1 MKHTKAG
8 LLLLVCLV
16 LGACAGTK
24 IAVDSPIVSLTQV
37 DLTEVDFSKQTFV
50 LSFDVSNPNAFPL
63 PINYVS
69 YGVKLDEQRFASG
82 ETVAS
87 FTVPANSD
95 SEFAITVDLDL
106 FRTAPRL
113 LYTVRDGTARDLSYE
128 LNGEFGIDVP
138 FVGAVPFKHRG
149 EIRLQSLFVTR
160 ATNRDAEETP

>member
-1 MKHTKAG
+1 MKHTKSG
-8 LLLLVCLV
+8 LVLLVSFV

-24 IAVDSPIVSLTQV
+24 VAIDPPLVSLTKV
-37 DLTEVDFSKQTFV
+37 DVAEVDFSKQTFV
-50 LSFDVSNPNAFPL
+50 LSFDVSNPNSFPL
-63 PINYVS
+63 PVNYVS

-95 SEFAITVDLDL
+95 SEFAISVDLDL

-128 LNGEFGIDVP
+128 LSGKFGIDVP
-138 FVGAVPFKHRG
+138 FVSAVPFEHRG
-149 EIRLQSLFVTR
+149 KIRLQSLFVTR
-160 ATNRDAEETP
+160 ATNRDDNETP